1 MWKEFWEKVIWRI
14 FERNEWKKLRSFWNL
29 QIWKW
34 LRWQRVLGMKI
45 RGNLHI
51 CLRRHM
57 VFRHWNF
64 EDCLNNGRT
73 YEKSIW
79 TCRKYLRVGNRRD
92 EDTGCVWWVGNQLLQ
107 GKQKSSCSKKKANW
121 IIRKKLR
128 NYKMHSRCSQYNTH
142 EHQQN
147 LKYYEDKIW
156 LINQLKVIY
165 WMHKKRNR
173 VELQFY
179 FHTVF

>member
-34 LRWQRVLGMKI
+34 LRWLTVLGMKI
-45 RGNLHI
+45 RENLHM

-64 EDCLNNGRT
+64 EDCLNNERT

-79 TCRKYLRVGNRRD
+79 TCRKHLRVGNRRD

-121 IIRKKLR
+121 IIRKKLI

-165 WMHKKRNR
+165 WMYKKRNR
-173 VELQFY
+173 VELQFC